1 MRKWRRPILVV
12 IDIPKT
18 FGSLWSQVVSF
29 ENLYS
34 AFAEARRG
42 KRYVSEVLRYEANLE
57 ENLIDLQNRLIW
69 REWTPGQW
77 RCFEVFEPKK
87 RVIHAPPFCDRVV
100 HHALVRVIEP
110 LFERRFLD
118 CSFACRKEKGNLAAQ
133 KRVVEHL
140 WRNPRP
146 THVLQTD
153 IASCFP
159 SVNHEVLMGILR
171 RTIRDGEVLS
181 LSQTIVT
188 CAGFDGTG
196 IPIGALTSQLFANV
210 YLDQLDHF
218 MKDTLGVK
226 CYVRYMDDTVSF
238 SDDKKYLRGVFGEM
252 DEFLRTR
259 LLMRLNPKSGIYA
272 VCQGVDFCGYRSWPT
287 HVLPRNRNVT
297 RARRSFRGLARLYQR
312 GRVSLNKVR
321 SVAAS
326 FIGYMSHCSGRRSAA
341 GVLAVSFRKGEKCD
355 SYSA

>member
-1 MRKWRRPILVV
+1 MV

-18 FGSLWSQVVSF
+18 FGNLWSQVVSF

-34 AFAEARRG
+34 AFTEARRG

-57 ENLIDLQNRLIW
+57 ENLIILQNRLIW
-69 REWTPGQW
+69 REWIPGQW

-87 RVIHAPPFCDRVV
+87 RVIHAPPFADRVV

-110 LFERRFLD
+110 LFERRFLN
-118 CSFACRKEKGNLAAQ
+118 CSFACRKGKGNLAAQ
-133 KRVVEHL
+133 ERVFSYL
-140 WRNPRP
+140 RRSPRP

-153 IASCFP
+153 ISKCFP

-171 RTIRDGEVLS
+171 RTIRDRDVLS

-188 CAGFDGTG
+188 CAGFDGVG
-196 IPIGALTSQLFANV
+196 LPIGALTSQLFANV

-218 MKDTLGVK
+218 MQDDLGVK
-226 CYVRYMDDTVSF
+226 HYVRYMDDTVSF
-238 SDDKKYLRGVFGEM
+238 SDDKNYLRDVFGEM
-252 DEFLRTR
+252 EKFVNAR
-259 LLMRLNPKSGIYA
+259 LLMRLNPKSGVYA

-287 HVLPRNRNVT
+287 HVLPRKRNVT
-297 RARRSFRGLARLYQR
+297 RARRSFRGLARLYR
-312 GRVSLNKVR
+312 CGRVSLDKVR

-326 FIGYMSHCSGRRSAA
+326 FLGYMSHCSGRRSSA
-341 GVLAVSFRKGEKCD
+341 GVLSVSFGKGEVCD
-355 SYSA
+355 FYSA